1 LVLPVAREGSYNCT
15 KLQPKGELTFDG
27 MSKKIVCGVISQV
40 NCIINSSELQ
50 NKGYRICSFVQ
61 LALQQ
66 WAINW
71 VEKVKDLS
79 RIRFYTSN
87 QAN

>member
-1 LVLPVAREGSYNCT
+1 
-15 KLQPKGELTFDG
+15 
-27 MSKKIVCGVISQV
+27 MSKKMVCGVISQV

-50 NKGYRICSFVQ
+50 NKGYRIYSFVQ

-79 RIRFYTSN
+79 RITFYTSN